1 MPIGDAL
8 AIVFSCPAFTLLS
21 TFMILGHRH
30 SLWKIIFALIVIIGV
45 VMIVQ
50 PPFLFGSNSD
60 NSENNVGGDRLFG
73 VLMAI
78 TTAIL
83 GGFQSTILHYLKHI
97 HSIILVFWTGVIG
110 MLECLVFA
118 FFYNQGSMIFSGN
131 YLNFSFDS
139 VWQLFVMAIIG
150 TLALII
156 TTKAYQFLD
165 PTICVVLASQ
175 EVLLAFIIQAYFFHD
190 PVGIWNILGGSL
202 VLISGI
208 CISSEPFFMK
218 VYQKFRGQIKQSDE
232 TDNAKDFHKIDI
244 DRTAMEEKTEL

>member
-8 AIVFSCPAFTLLS
+8 AVVFSCPAFTLLS

-150 TLALII
+150 TVALII

-202 VLISGI
+202 VLISGV

-218 VYQKFRGQIKQSDE
+218 VYQKFRGQIKQSNE
-232 TDNAKDFHKIDI
+232 TDIAKDFHQIDI
-244 DRTAMEEKTEL
+244 YRTAMEEKTEL

>member
-30 SLWKIIFALIVIIGV
+30 SLWKIIFALIVIVGV

-83 GGFQSTILHYLKHI
+83 GGFQSTILHYLSHI

-150 TLALII
+150 TVALII

-232 TDNAKDFHKIDI
+232 TDIAKDFHKIDI
-244 DRTAMEEKTEL
+244 YRTAMEEKTEL

>member
-45 VMIVQ
+45 VMIIQ

-60 NSENNVGGDRLFG
+60 NSENNVHGNRLFG

-118 FFYNQGSMIFSGN
+118 FFYNEGSMIFSGN
-131 YLNFSFDS
+131 YLNFSFES

-150 TLALII
+150 TVALIL
-156 TTKAYQFLD
+156 TTKAYQLLD

-175 EVLLAFIIQAYFFHD
+175 EVLLDFMIQAFFFKD

-208 CISSEPFFMK
+208 CISSEAFFMK
-218 VYQKFRGQIKQSDE
+218 AYQKVRGQIKLSDE
-232 TDNAKDFHKIDI
+232 TDNV
-244 DRTAMEEKTEL
+244 